1 MTKLKV
7 RDLMTEDVISVR
19 PYDSLTKV
27 YDLMDLKHFRH
38 MPVVDEE
45 GALVGIITQ
54 RDLVRGALGDT
65 ASLPVTLQRELLD
78 RVRVQEIMN
87 QEPESIDPDR
97 DVREAG
103 ELMMEYKLGCLP
115 VVDGD
120 RLVGILT
127 ESDFVRYVVDN
138 Q

>member
-19 PYDSLTKV
+19 PHDSLTKV